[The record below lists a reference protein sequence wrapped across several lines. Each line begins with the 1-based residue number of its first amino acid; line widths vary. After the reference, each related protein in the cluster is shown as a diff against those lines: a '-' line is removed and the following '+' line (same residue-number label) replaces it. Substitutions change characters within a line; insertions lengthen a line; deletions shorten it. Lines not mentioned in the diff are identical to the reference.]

1 MNAIAK
7 AGTAGAAGALTTNL
21 LHEVVRRSI
30 KDAPRVDL
38 LGMQALSGGLNALG
52 LESPKGRALYNATLA
67 SDLLSNAAY
76 FACAAAGKNAVL
88 TGTILGVLA
97 GVGAVVLPEPMQ
109 LDPATTSRTPATAL
123 LSVLLYT
130 AGGIAAGTTYALMKD
145 A

>member
-1 MNAIAK
+1 MNVIAK
-7 AGTAGAAGALTTNL
+7 AGSAGAAGALTTNL

-30 KDAPRVDL
+30 PDAPRVDL

-52 LESPKGRALYNATLA
+52 MESPKGRALYNATLA
-67 SDLLSNAAY
+67 SDLISNTAY
-76 FACAAAGKNAVL
+76 FACAATGKNAVL
-88 TGTILGVLA
+88 TGMLLGVLA

-109 LDPATTSRTPATAL
+109 LDPGTTSRTPATAL

-130 AGGIAAGTTYALMKD
+130 AGGIAAGITYSLMKD